1 VKIRIINSLEELRDI
16 RLDWNKL
23 VACALE
29 KNINYEPTPLIS
41 LLDNLDYPGWFV
53 VTIWSDDALCGFF
66 PMQKRK
72 HKSLP
77 IERITPLFE
86 NHILICI
93 PLVDKDLLLPT
104 LNEYWR
110 WFNEDGKSRILHI
123 PELLPSSEVF
133 QSFLSTAKTHSITLD
148 LASKS
153 KRAIGNTAGDDYD
166 AYFQRTLSA
175 KSRGAY
181 RRKKRNIE
189 KYVGNWRTEIIDG
202 PDERLDTFIDQ
213 LIRIEGSGW
222 KFRIGSAISQKPEV
236 QTFVSELMHWAAE
249 ENRLFLAISF
259 AGDKAVSTIS
269 GFVSDST
276 LFIYKIG
283 FDESLKK
290 YSVGESTMM
299 DVVKYAHSEKRIDWI
314 DSVADENMQMW
325 NRGLSDRQPVLSYNF
340 ASNNFISKA
349 TIIGISKSRRLRVFI
364 KEIQSKKVAH

>member
-1 VKIRIINSLEELRDI
+1 MKVKIINSLQELRDI
-16 RLDWNKL
+16 RSDWNKL

-29 KNINYEPTPLIS
+29 QNINYEPMPLVS

-53 VTIWSDDALCGFF
+53 ITIWSDDALCGFF

-86 NHILICI
+86 NHISICV
-93 PLVDKDLLLPT
+93 PLVDKDLLLSI

-110 WFNEDGKSRILHI
+110 WFNEEGKSRILHI

-133 QSFLSTAKTHSITLD
+133 QSFLSTAKEHSITLD
-148 LASKS
+148 LASRS
-153 KRAIGNTAGDDYD
+153 KRAIGNTNGDDYD
-166 AYFQRTLSA
+166 AYFQKTLSA

-202 PDERLDTFIDQ
+202 PDERLDTFIDH
-213 LIRIEGSGW
+213 LIKIEGSGW
-222 KFRIGSAISQKPEV
+222 KFRNGSAIQQQPGV
-236 QTFVSELMHWAAE
+236 QAFISEFMHWAAVK
-249 ENRLFLAISF
+249 NRLVLAISF
-259 AGDKAVSTIS
+259 AGDRAVSAIS
-269 GFVSDST
+269 GFVCDGT

-299 DVVKYAHSEKRIDWI
+299 DVVKYAHSDKRIEWI
-314 DSVADENMQMW
+314 DSVAHQNMQMW
-325 NRGLSDRQPVLSYNF
+325 NRGLSDRQSVLSYKL
-340 ASNNFISKA
+340 ASNNIMAKA
-349 TIIGISKSRRLRVFI
+349 ATIGISKSRRIRNRI
-364 KEIQSKKVAH
+364 KHFYLKSRA